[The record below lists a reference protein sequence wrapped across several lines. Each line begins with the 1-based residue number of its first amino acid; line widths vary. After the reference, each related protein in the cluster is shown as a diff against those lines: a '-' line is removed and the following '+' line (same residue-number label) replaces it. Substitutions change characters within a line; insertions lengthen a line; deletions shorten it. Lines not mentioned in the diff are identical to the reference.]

1 MSGHGKNYAHNK
13 QVYNSLRLG
22 DRVEFK
28 RVVYSHWGIYIGQGK
43 IIHLAAHDNAE
54 VKANS
59 NSTHL
64 FSIGGKLFKKAFVRI
79 DDFWK
84 VVGEDKA
91 IINNSLDKKLRAL
104 SPEDIVQQA
113 MKKIGEVGYNVITAN
128 CEHFTN
134 WCRYGESKSEQS
146 ENAMTGLAVTGGLLL
161 FAGAVAYG
169 ISRSMKKEEPRK

>member
-1 MSGHGKNYAHNK
+1 MSAHGKNYAHNK
-13 QVYNSLRLG
+13 QVYDSLRLG
-22 DRVEFK
+22 DRVQFK
-28 RVVYSHWGIYIGQGK
+28 RGLYSHWGIYIGQGK
-43 IIHLAAHDNAE
+43 IIHLASHDNAE

-64 FSIGGKLFKKAFVRI
+64 FSIGGKLFNKAFVRI

-84 VVGEDKA
+84 VVGEYKA
-91 IINNSLDKKLRAL
+91 IINNTLDMKLRAL
-104 SPEDIVQQA
+104 SPEVIVQQA

-146 ENAMTGLAVTGGLLL
+146 ENAMTALAVGGALL
-161 FAGAVAYG
+161 FTGAAAYG
-169 ISRSMKKEEPRK
+169 IAKSMKKEQPRK